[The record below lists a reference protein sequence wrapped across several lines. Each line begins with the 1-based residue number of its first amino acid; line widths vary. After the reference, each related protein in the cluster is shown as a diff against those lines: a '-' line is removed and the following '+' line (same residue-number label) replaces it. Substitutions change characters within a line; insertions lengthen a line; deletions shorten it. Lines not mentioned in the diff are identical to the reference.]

1 MAKKAVRKK
10 AVLKQEAPPEVVE
23 EEEPKGTDLG
33 AVPLEDLLEEVKR
46 RNFTFLIIP
55 ADTPVTI
62 RVGDAG
68 ADDEPGEE
76 PPADDEAAE
85 PPGIPELIEDDPAE
99 EVEIAVGDAVTFE
112 DEAEGPLAGTVTKID
127 GEEATVEV
135 EGAEET
141 YEYELPLTDLALA
154 DNSDDE
160 DAEEDPESWD
170 GYSVDNL
177 GLRKQLAAK
186 LAKLKIE
193 DIGTLQQALAKGT
206 LKGKLSAAEVA
217 EINQGLKDLK

>member
-68 ADDEPGEE
+68 ADDESGEE

-99 EVEIAVGDAVTFE
+99 KVEIAVGDAVTFE
-112 DEAEGPLAGTVTKID
+112 DEAEGTLTGTVTKIE
-127 GEEATVEV
+127 GEVATVEV
-135 EGAEET
+135 EGAEEM
-141 YEYELPLTDLALA
+141 YEYELPLIDLALA